1 MCSEGVVLCCVAGE
15 GEAREGNGLARADVL
30 VVIGGRADLDGQ
42 ILTVEVFGRCT
53 GACDHG
59 SGRAVVDLYRRD
71 ACADDRDLLCGDVSG
86 DACGLCGEG
95 VVLRRV
101 AGEGEAREGN
111 GLARADVLVVERRFA
126 GHDGHIVA
134 ADRVAD
140 DPCRCDARVGRS
152 VINLVG
158 DGHTRDGDLSGVD
171 LKGHRRGSCLKSVA
185 LGDRDAD
192 RVGSNILRRGRGV
205 GRVVRICGFELERHC
220 TVGIGVVGQI
230 PDGFAVVGLAVVVR
244 VVDGRRFLFDGQL
257 DRQLCRSIVAVALDV
272 CFAQGVEGHADGV
285 FARGEGAEIAVIQLD
300 VAIRIARVVVGFGK
314 LLRPVI
320 NCRDSVAV
328 QIHPK
333 ARFCIAAHD
342 VGHGAAA
349 HLRVGVEH
357 DALRVDDLH
366 VAALVGHADIEEGLA
381 VRLDG
386 EGGIFRR
393 KRRPVAGDG
402 VGACKGSFGE
412 QILDRL
418 QSAARI
424 ARVHGDGLR
433 RLKEQGEGVVA
444 CKGIKCARTDGKLH
458 RGRGDVRHA
467 EDRHMELAFDEFIGV
482 AAAARMHRSA
492 VHVDHKVCG
501 LGIALGDLYREGV
514 VLTVLCNGIAGDGV
528 ALAARQGDPIGHH
541 DGDGDAHGVARD
553 VRGGDDVRPV
563 IRLNREGVERGGDGA
578 AVDRHGEFVLVADG
592 ELDAA
597 VVDAAVGNA
606 GDDRCGRVGR
616 GDVAAAAELFMR
628 RGVPHTVVRMR
639 DNGNVREDRI
649 AAVGDLAV
657 VVIPVAQSVCEA
669 VDGPLAV
676 DGDLAERDARIE
688 RDAGGKRGFVSL
700 PDLGGR
706 DRDGVALDGLDGQGA
721 AGIGNELCK
730 FTGVER
736 QLGVGLYRDVAGKLH
751 AAMDVHLPAGFH
763 EDCAVDAIAAGAV
776 QHSAIVYGDQA
787 GDLAGL

>member
-1 MCSEGVVLCCVAGE
+1 M
-15 GEAREGNGLARADVL
+15 
-30 VVIGGRADLDGQ
+30 
-42 ILTVEVFGRCT
+42 
-53 GACDHG
+53 
-59 SGRAVVDLYRRD
+59 VDD
-71 ACADDRDLLCGDVSG
+71 
-86 DACGLCGEG
+86 
-95 VVLRRV
+95 
-101 AGEGEAREGN
+101 
-111 GLARADVLVVERRFA
+111 
-126 GHDGHIVA
+126 
-134 ADRVAD
+134 
-140 DPCRCDARVGRS
+140 
-152 VINLVG
+152 
-158 DGHTRDGDLSGVD
+158 
-171 LKGHRRGSCLKSVA
+171 
-185 LGDRDAD
+185 
-192 RVGSNILRRGRGV
+192 
-205 GRVVRICGFELERHC
+205 
-220 TVGIGVVGQI
+220 
-230 PDGFAVVGLAVVVR
+230 
-244 VVDGRRFLFDGQL
+244 RRFLFDDQL
-257 DRQLCRSIVAVALDV
+257 DRQLCRSIVAVVLDV
-272 CFAQGVEGHADGV
+272 SFSHGVKDHADGV

-366 VAALVGHADIEEGLA
+366 VAALVGRTDIDECFL
-381 VRLDG
+381 L
-386 EGGIFRR
+386 RR
-393 KRRPVAGDG
+393 DREASRTVLRFQRRPVAGDG
-402 VGACKGSFGE
+402 VSACKGGLGE

-458 RGRGDVRHA
+458 RGRGDVCHA
-467 EDRHMELAFDEFIGV
+467 EHRDMQLTFDQVIGV

-553 VRGGDDVRPV
+553 VRGGDDVRLV
-563 IRLNREGVERGGDGA
+563 VRLDQEGVERGGDGA

-616 GDVAAAAELFMR
+616 GDVAAAAELFVR
-628 RGVPHTVVRMR
+628 IGDPAAVVLMR

-751 AAMDVHLPAGFH
+751 AAMDVHLAAGFH